1 MIRIFVDSSADFEPQ
16 ELEQLQLECIPLPVM
31 FGETVYQENV
41 NLTKD
46 EFYRLLTTGSD
57 FPHTSRPTPH
67 DLTKRLKQARDHG
80 DDMIVITLSSALSGT
95 YQDIVMAARNCH
107 YDRCFVIDS
116 RNATGGIR
124 LLAQYAAQL
133 RDEDETAEY
142 IVDAV
147 KALRKR
153 IRLYAC
159 LDTLEY
165 LQRGG
170 RISGAAAAIGT
181 VARIKPII
189 QIDSKGRVDVTGK
202 MLGMNRGQMHLI
214 EQFEAHPA
222 DPAFPV
228 VMLYTMDQTNADHL
242 AERMAKHGYD
252 TSTWHRLNVGAVIGS
267 HIGPGAVGFVYVE
280 KEAE

>member
-1 MIRIFVDSSADFEPQ
+1 MIRILVDSSADFDQQ
-16 ELEQLQLECIPLPVM
+16 ELDRLQLECIPLPVM

-41 NLTKD
+41 NLTRD
-46 EFYRLLTTGSD
+46 DFYHLLTTSNE

-67 DLTKRLKQARDHG
+67 ELSKRLKRARDCG
-80 DDMIVITLSSALSGT
+80 DDTIIITLSSGLSGT
-95 YQDIVMAARNCH
+95 YDDITIAARNCH
-107 YDRCFVIDS
+107 YDRCFVINS

-124 LLAQYAAQL
+124 LLAEYAARL
-133 RDEDETAEY
+133 RDEDETAED
-142 IVDAV
+142 IVAAV

-153 IRLYAC
+153 IRLFAC

-165 LQRGG
+165 LKRGG
-170 RISGAAAAIGT
+170 RISSAAAAIGT

-189 QIDSKGRVDVTGK
+189 RIDEKGRVDVTGK

-228 VMLYTMDQTNADHL
+228 IMLYTMDQTNADHL

-252 TSTWHRLNVGAVIGS
+252 TSSWHRLNVGAVIGS
-267 HIGPGAVGFVYVE
+267 HIGPGAVGLVYVE
-280 KEAE
+280 KAE

>member
-46 EFYRLLTTGSD
+46 EFYRLLTTSSD

-67 DLTKRLKQARDHG
+67 DLSKRLKQARDNG
-80 DDMIVITLSSALSGT
+80 DDTIIITLSSALSGT

-124 LLAQYAAQL
+124 LLAEYAAQL
-133 RDEDETAEY
+133 RDEDETAED
-142 IVDAV
+142 IVTAV

-165 LQRGG
+165 LRRGG

-189 QIDSKGRVDVTGK
+189 QVTPKGQVDVTGK
-202 MLGMNRGQMHLI
+202 MLGMVRGQMHLL

-222 DPAFPV
+222 DPDFPV
-228 VMLYTMDQTNADHL
+228 VLLYTMEQTNAERL
-242 AERMAKHGYD
+242 AERMEKHGHD
-252 TSTWHRLNVGAVIGS
+252 TSSWHRLNVGAVIGS
-267 HIGPGAVGFVYVE
+267 HIGPGAVGIVYVE
-280 KEAE
+280 KE